1 MENGMANLS
10 VLKFDGPDTADRAL
24 LALEGMQQRQLITL
38 LDAAVVSYPEGAS
51 KPRTR
56 QLHSTTATG
65 ALGGMFWGMLLG
77 LIFFVPLLGAAVGAA
92 TGALTGALT
101 DIGIDDEFIRQTR
114 EKVTP
119 DSSGA
124 PRRCTPLPPSISRP
138 YLRNGAISLP
148 FPSYPRQNLVAIG
161 GYQHRHAEPHASHS
175 RYPQGRNDVEHHPG
189 RQTRRLPVSEA
200 QKVTFSPIGSECQ
213 ADRITRPF
221 AIILEQSSF
230 LNYGQACLVTS
241 LCSRARTHG
250 VERCG
255 QSMGAGL
262 A

>member
-1 MENGMANLS
+1 MANLS
-10 VLKFDGPDTADRAL
+10 VLKSDGPDTADRAL

-77 LIFFVPLLGAAVGAA
+77 LIVFVPLLGAAVGAA

-119 DSSGA
+119 GTSALFALTTGE
-124 PRRCTPLPPSISRP
+124 T
-138 YLRNGAISLP
+138 
-148 FPSYPRQNLVAIG
+148 
-161 GYQHRHAEPHASHS
+161 
-175 RYPQGRNDVEHHPG
+175 
-189 RQTRRLPVSEA
+189 
-200 QKVTFSPIGSECQ
+200 
-213 ADRITRPF
+213 ADRVVEELKEFNPEVVTTNLSREQEDRLRAAF
-221 AIILEQSSF
+221 AD
-230 LNYGQACLVTS
+230 TD
-241 LCSRARTHG
+241 
-250 VERCG
+250 
-255 QSMGAGL
+255 
-262 A
+262 